1 MQKRLSWL
9 SKPLKDRIW
18 VDREHAP
25 LPRIA
30 GEEDPRL
37 DLEHL
42 FKVGDGI
49 PLGISVVDE
58 ELEDVAVVDGAVDV
72 KEEHRR
78 KIDLASNAI
87 HVASMDIIQVNVHE
101 QPALPA
107 VMQQLRAST
116 SEVISHKHAEDRVE
130 HVEDQEETDE
140 VMVARRARFSGLQV
154 VYDAEGYE
162 YQVDEDGNLV
172 LDFED
177 HTTTSQ
183 QNDKNSEN

>member
-1 MQKRLSWL
+1 M
-9 SKPLKDRIW
+9 
-18 VDREHAP
+18 DREHAP

-49 PLGISVVDE
+49 PLEISVVDE

-78 KIDLASNAI
+78 RIDLASNGI
-87 HVASMDIIQVNVHE
+87 HVASMDIIQVNVQE
-101 QPALPA
+101 QPALLA

-116 SEVISHKHAEDRVE
+116 SEVTSLRHKEVHEELVVDKA
-130 HVEDQEETDE
+130 ETDE
-140 VMVARRARFSGLQV
+140 VMI
-154 VYDAEGYE
+154 AEELG
-162 YQVDEDGNLV
+162 
-172 LDFED
+172 F
-177 HTTTSQ
+177 
-183 QNDKNSEN
+183 